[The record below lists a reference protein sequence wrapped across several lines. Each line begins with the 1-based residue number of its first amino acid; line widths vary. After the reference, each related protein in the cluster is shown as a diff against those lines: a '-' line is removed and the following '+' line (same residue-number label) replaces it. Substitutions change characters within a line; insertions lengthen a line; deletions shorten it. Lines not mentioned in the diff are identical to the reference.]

1 LNGRT
6 PSTNIDARKLR
17 LEFLRRIDE
26 RLVWVMQEKLG
37 MGLEDEVG
45 EGETELEDEE
55 GKGEED
61 LIIFEEEG
69 SEEDL
74 TSEQE
79 VAEVEDDEE
88 EEEVEDDEEEEE
100 EDLMS
105 TYIPHPIPFFLSS
118 QKHPTNFFLLGFD
131 Y

>member
-1 LNGRT
+1 
-6 PSTNIDARKLR
+6 
-17 LEFLRRIDE
+17 
-26 RLVWVMQEKLG
+26 MQEKLG

-55 GKGEED
+55 GKGEDED

-79 VAEVEDDEE
+79 VAEVEDD
-88 EEEVEDDEEEEE
+88 EEEE